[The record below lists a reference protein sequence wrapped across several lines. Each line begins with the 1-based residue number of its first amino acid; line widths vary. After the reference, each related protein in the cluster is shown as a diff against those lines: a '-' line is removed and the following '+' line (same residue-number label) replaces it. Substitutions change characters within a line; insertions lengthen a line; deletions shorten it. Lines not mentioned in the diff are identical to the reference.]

1 MFLFALF
8 VLPAVLLVSFV
19 LYLPYLIKLWVE
31 KRRLPFARHAPLFLL
46 VCTVV
51 MVLYATIF
59 WYGFTLDFSPG
70 YHLLN
75 LIPLVWAFTPYEMG
89 VPRMLEQLALNL
101 VMFVPL
107 GLLLPAA
114 FPSLRRFWRTAVV
127 CLAATLAIETLQ
139 YFTGRSADIDDV
151 LLNLLGGMLGYGLF
165 ALLRARLSGRSWFCA
180 ALDLHAE
187 PDPPQA
193 DPLTGQMPEA
203 L

>member
-75 LIPLVWAFTPYEMG
+75 LVPLAWAFTPYEMG

-114 FPSLRRFWRTAVV
+114 FPSLRRFGRTAAV

-180 ALDLHAE
+180 ALDLHVE

-193 DPLTGQMPEA
+193 DPLPDQMPEA